1 MRSRPYFK
9 AGAELVFGEN
19 PPGWV
24 FPGHEAQENNMLK
37 RLIDEC
43 DGQDMVEYG
52 LLVGVVA
59 LGCVAAL
66 NSFQTVISNVWT
78 MISNNL
84 SGAG

>member
-1 MRSRPYFK
+1 LEKSL
-9 AGAELVFGEN
+9 AGGF
-19 PPGWV
+19 
-24 FPGHEAQENNMLK
+24 FPGHEAEENKMLK

-52 LLVGVVA
+52 LLAAVVA

-78 MISNNL
+78 MISDNL